1 MIVAYDI
8 DQEFPDVS
16 IALHSTKVASTDKHR
31 SAENQRCS
39 ELQVSFAYLAT
50 PSVTQLLPALK
61 WMPSIKLSCKSKLLA
76 YVNVITPPFYIR
88 TNGKRVISLCACVNT
103 LHYLNQAFR
112 GESIDITWLSE
123 DFSPVILSQCKWGWS
138 FKIKYE
144 YPLRLQSLL
153 TMVINNQHHPHF

>member
-76 YVNVITPPFYIR
+76 YVNVIITPPFYIR

-112 GESIDITWLSE
+112 GGKYRYNLIIRRFFTS
-123 DFSPVILSQCKWGWS
+123 DFIPVQM
-138 FKIKYE
+138 
-144 YPLRLQSLL
+144 RLVL
-153 TMVINNQHHPHF
+153 